1 MALRRAV
8 RRELAAAAPALSEP
22 GGSVAVVTNGGGA
35 VAAASPLPR
44 RLVTAAA
51 LLLMVLLIPVGAAF
65 ALGGGDAARGAGLG
79 AVFGLLLAVKAG
91 WWRALQVVPALVVST
106 AAGALTAGTGWW
118 VVLLAAIGFIAG
130 AASRFG
136 LLAPVALVGMVAAS
150 TRPIPAEDSL
160 AQQVVFAAVAAVY
173 TVALTRWLRM
183 PVVVP
188 GVRVRPQ
195 VATAAA
201 VLLAAVVAVA
211 AALAQRSGQDLAY
224 WLPVTVFVMVI
235 PTPGLRFSQQAR
247 QRVLGTAAGVTA
259 AVLLA
264 FVHLP
269 SLLRMG
275 LALPT
280 LLLTLAMPQPLWLSA
295 GLVTLTLV
303 LLLDPSGA
311 GLAAGETRLAATAS
325 GAVLVCAGAG
335 VLSWWGARHPASLAE
350 ADLAADLVRAQE
362 AT

>member
-1 MALRRAV
+1 MA
-8 RRELAAAAPALSEP
+8 
-22 GGSVAVVTNGGGA
+22 NGGGA
-35 VAAASPLPR
+35 VAAAAPLPR

-51 LLLMVLLIPVGAAF
+51 LLLMVLLLPVGAAF

-118 VVLLAAIGFIAG
+118 VVLLAA
-130 AASRFG
+130 
-136 LLAPVALVGMVAAS
+136 
-150 TRPIPAEDSL
+150 
-160 AQQVVFAAVAAVY
+160 
-173 TVALTRWLRM
+173 
-183 PVVVP
+183 
-188 GVRVRPQ
+188 
-195 VATAAA
+195 
-201 VLLAAVVAVA
+201 VVAVA

-224 WLPVTVFVMVI
+224 WLPVTVFVLVI

-247 QRVLGTAAGVTA
+247 QRVLGTAAGVAA

-264 FVHLP
+264 FVHVP

-280 LLLTLAMPQPLWLSA
+280 LLLTLAMPQPLWLNA

-325 GAVLVCAGAG
+325 GAVLVSAGAG